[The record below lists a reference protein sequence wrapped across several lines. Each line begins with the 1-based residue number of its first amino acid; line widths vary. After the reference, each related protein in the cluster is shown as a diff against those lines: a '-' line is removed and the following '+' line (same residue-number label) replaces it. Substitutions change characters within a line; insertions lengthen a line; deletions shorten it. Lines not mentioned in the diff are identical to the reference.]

1 MDLQAQKIE
10 LMQLL
15 LSTRKESVI
24 NRIKAIFE
32 EEMEIV
38 GSKSDGSI
46 YTLEMLQND
55 IKDSEKDI
63 KEWRILSTSDVKKHL
78 NI

>member
-46 YTLEMLQND
+46 YPLEMLQND

-63 KEWRILSTSDVKKHL
+63 KEGRILSTSDVKKHL

>member
-63 KEWRILSTSDVKKHL
+63 KEGRILSTSDVKKHL